1 MLNCYTLFTF
11 DFTLLFLVMRYII
24 PGFLV
29 RRPSC
34 LELAAG
40 ILAPSF
46 IPFRV
51 QTLSED
57 ILVQV
62 AKRI

>member
-1 MLNCYTLFTF
+1 MNYRKVGHRTYTSR
-11 DFTLLFLVMRYII
+11 DESYI
-24 PGFLV
+24 
-29 RRPSC
+29 RPSH
-34 LELAAG
+34 LYLAAG

-46 IPFRV
+46 IPFRI

-57 ILVQV
+57 IGLLVQV